1 MREGVRKNKDRGDE
15 TRENSQ
21 KAPLRTQETMVA
33 EIRDHPD
40 HHHHKEMTLNQV
52 TMVRIM
58 VAEEVEDKAP
68 RGDQNVLISLTLK

>member
-1 MREGVRKNKDRGDE
+1 MREGHRKNEDRGDE
-15 TRENSQ
+15 TRENSR

-40 HHHHKEMTLNQV
+40 HHHKGMTLNQV
-52 TMVRIM
+52 TTVQIM

-68 RGDQNVLISLTLK
+68 HGDQNVLIPLTLK